1 MQPRMNHPAM
11 ILPGVMQALQA
22 LNTATAK
29 AGVPARTIELV
40 HLRASQINGCSVCV
54 DMHSQLLRKQG
65 ETDERLFSVA
75 AWRDTTFFTEAERA
89 ALALAEAVTRVA
101 DKADPV
107 PDDIWLEAK
116 RHYDEPALAAVLL
129 AVATVNVWNR
139 LNAATRQ
146 VAGAWRA
153 SAEAREWVERASAAA
168 Q

>member
-29 AGVPARTIELV
+29 ASVPARTIELV

-153 SAEAREWVERASAAA
+153 SAEAREWVERASAAV